1 MKKSEKI
8 QNIKYIIWFNLFIG
22 IYNLYMFNE
31 LNSIFHLV
39 LGSMNIGV
47 WVFCREKY
55 LNFSFV
61 SLFKSTEINKDK
73 RLEGWYRKDR
83 NIASR
88 PAFPGYSDAR

>member
-1 MKKSEKI
+1 MKVNEKV

-31 LNSIFHLV
+31 MNSIFHLV

-55 LNFSFV
+55 LKL
-61 SLFKSTEINKDK
+61 SLATIFKGDK
-73 RLEGWYRKDR
+73 IKQK
-83 NIASR
+83 
-88 PAFPGYSDAR
+88 

>member
-1 MKKSEKI
+1 MNKSEKV
-8 QNIKYIIWFNLFIG
+8 QNIKQIIWFNLFIG

-55 LNFSFV
+55 LNL
-61 SLFKSTEINKDK
+61 SLETILKGKKINQK
-73 RLEGWYRKDR
+73 
-83 NIASR
+83 
-88 PAFPGYSDAR
+88 

>member
-1 MKKSEKI
+1 MKNSEKI

-31 LNSIFHLV
+31 MNSIFHLV

-55 LNFSFV
+55 LHL
-61 SLFKSTEINKDK
+61 SLENLFRDNKIEQK
-73 RLEGWYRKDR
+73 
-83 NIASR
+83 
-88 PAFPGYSDAR
+88 

>member
-8 QNIKYIIWFNLFIG
+8 QNIKYIIWFNLLIG

-31 LNSIFHLV
+31 MNSIFHLV

-55 LNFSFV
+55 LNL
-61 SLFKSTEINKDK
+61 SLATIIRGNKIK
-73 RLEGWYRKDR
+73 K
-83 NIASR
+83 
-88 PAFPGYSDAR
+88 

>member
-1 MKKSEKI
+1 MKNSEKV

-31 LNSIFHLV
+31 MNSIFHLV

-55 LNFSFV
+55 LNFSLAT
-61 SLFKSTEINKDK
+61 LFKGNKIK
-73 RLEGWYRKDR
+73 QK
-83 NIASR
+83 
-88 PAFPGYSDAR
+88 